1 MKISLENI
9 AHETRAYMQDGKVIF
24 KPSKEMECIPCSI
37 KDDKTIYTCFVKTD
51 RMTAIPW
58 GGGGGGVQVHDLRIV

>member
-9 AHETRAYMQDGKVIF
+9 AHGTRAYMQDGKVIF

-37 KDDKTIYTCFVKTD
+37 KDNKTIYTCFVETD
-51 RMTAIPW
+51 RMTAIP
-58 GGGGGGVQVHDLRIV
+58 